1 MNQKSFEHYVGVDV
15 SKACLDVQTD
25 SGSFQ
30 VPNTG
35 KGLATL
41 LKHLKTDPDKTLVI
55 LEATGG
61 YEGKALR
68 FLVQTDYSVCRV
80 NARWVRDY
88 AKAAGILAKTD
99 KIDAKVVRSY
109 GEQFGMS
116 GRLHLEQPRSRAH
129 YRLQALLRRRQ
140 QLVGMVTMEKGHLEG
155 AKEPEE
161 RRLIR
166 ATDRHL
172 QRQLASV
179 TQQIQQ
185 LIQEDEAMKALSD
198 LLMGVN
204 GIGEVTVMT
213 LLARLPELGQ
223 VNRKQIAAIVGVA
236 PFNQDSGETR
246 GVRKTWGG
254 RAEVRKV
261 LYMATLSA
269 RRYNPAIREYN
280 QRLIAAGK
288 KPKVAIVAC
297 MRKLLVMLN
306 AMVRDQREWSPGEPR
321 MA

>member
-1 MNQKSFEHYVGVDV
+1 MNQNSFEHYVGVDV
-15 SKACLDVQTD
+15 SKASLDVQTD
-25 SGSFQ
+25 TGTFQ

-35 KGLATL
+35 KGLAQL
-41 LKHLKTDPDKTLVI
+41 LKHLNTDPDKTLVI

-68 FLVQTDYSVCRV
+68 FLTQTDYPVCRV
-80 NARWVRDY
+80 NARWVREY
-88 AKAAGILAKTD
+88 ARAAGILAKTD

-109 GEQFGMS
+109 GEHFGMS
-116 GRLHLEQPRSRAH
+116 GRLRIERPQRPAQ

-140 QLVGMVTMEKGHLEG
+140 QLIGMLVMEKGHLE
-155 AKEPEE
+155 AATEPEE

-166 ATDRHL
+166 GTDRHL

-179 TQQIQQ
+179 TQQVQQ
-185 LIQEDEAMKALSD
+185 LIQQDAAMKAQSD

-236 PFNQDSGETR
+236 PFNRDSGQSR
-246 GVRKTWGG
+246 GIRTTWGG
-254 RAEVRKV
+254 RAEVRRV

-269 RRYNPAIREYN
+269 RRYNPVIREYN

-306 AMVRDQREWSPGEPR
+306 AMVRDQREWSPGELQLG
-321 MA
+321 